1 MNPFLP
7 KEDLEKIEKRKR
19 DIKIF
24 KESTKNQ
31 KNFVFEKTD
40 STEVITKTI
49 KESNAK
55 DRIPVILTSKTYH
68 HYLEEGLITFP

>member
-7 KEDLEKIEKRKR
+7 KDELEKIEKRKR

-24 KESTKNQ
+24 NEGTKSQ
-31 KNFVFEKTD
+31 KNFTFEKTD
-40 STEVITKTI
+40 STEVISKVI

-55 DRIPVILTSKTYH
+55 DRIPVILTSKTYIDFVCQ
-68 HYLEEGLITFP
+68 LVG